1 MSGAETA
8 SLQGRK
14 ALVTGGKRSI
24 GRGIALAL
32 AEAGCDV
39 GINDLEEDDDAR
51 DTVRRIEAMGRQAA
65 FYAADISDPSQVADM
80 MSRFVQDFGT
90 IDTLANNPYWS
101 TNRPFLE
108 LEADNWSRTM
118 DVCVKGF
125 FLCSQAAARTMV
137 AHGHGGSIASVSS
150 VHAQATWP
158 EDCAYGV
165 AKAAILR
172 LTKSMAV
179 ELGRHGIRA
188 NAVLP
193 GYMDTAH
200 EFGAQ
205 PPTPDDSEQA
215 SKGTPTLRR
224 RSTPEDIGR
233 AIAFL
238 ASPAAATITGVSLPV
253 DGGLL
258 AW

>member
-1 MSGAETA
+1 MMGALT
-8 SLQGRK
+8 GNK
-14 ALVTGGKRSI
+14 ALVTGGKRNI

-39 GINDLEEDDDAR
+39 GINDLEEDDDACE
-51 DTVRRIEAMGRQAA
+51 TVRRIESMGRRSA
-65 FYAADISDPSQVADM
+65 FYAADISDASQVEELL
-80 MSRFVQDFGT
+80 RQFVADFGT
-90 IDTLANNPYWS
+90 IDTLVNNPFWS

-125 FLCSQAAARTMV
+125 FLCSQAAARVMV
-137 AHGHGGSIASVSS
+137 DDGHGGSITSIAS
-150 VHAQATWP
+150 VHAETVWP

-172 LTKSMAV
+172 LTRSMAI
-179 ELGRHGIRA
+179 ELGQHGIRA
-188 NAVLP
+188 NAILP
-193 GYMDTAH
+193 GFMDTDH
-200 EFGAQ
+200 EFGTP
-205 PPTPDDSEQA
+205 PPTPDTAAGVSR
-215 SKGTPTLRR
+215 GTPVLGRP
-224 RSTPEDIGR
+224 STPEDIGR
-233 AIAFL
+233 AVAFL
-238 ASPAAATITGVSLPV
+238 ASPAAATINGVSLPV

>member
-1 MSGAETA
+1 MKGS
-8 SLQGRK
+8 K
-14 ALVTGGKRSI
+14 ALVTGGRRSI

-32 AEAGCDV
+32 ADAGYDV

-51 DTVRRIEAMGRQAA
+51 ETVRRIEAMGRRSV
-65 FYAADISDPSQVADM
+65 FYAADISNPSDVGEM
-80 MSRFVQDFGT
+80 MARFVADFGT
-90 IDTLANNPYWS
+90 IDALANNPYWS

-125 FLCSQAAARTMV
+125 FLCSQAAAQVMV
-137 AHGHGGSIASVSS
+137 DDGHGGSITSIAS
-150 VHAQATWP
+150 VHASIVWA

-172 LTKSMAV
+172 LTRSMAV
-179 ELGRHGIRA
+179 ELGVHGIRA
-188 NAVLP
+188 NSVLP
-193 GYMDTAH
+193 GFMETSH
-200 EFGAQ
+200 EFGAN
-205 PPTPDDSEQA
+205 PPIPDVTNAAPRGTTPL
-215 SKGTPTLRR
+215 GRP
-224 RSTPEDIGR
+224 STPEDIGR
-233 AIAFL
+233 AVAFL
-238 ASPAAATITGVSLPV
+238 ASDAAAMITGVALPV

>member
-1 MSGAETA
+1 MGA
-8 SLQGRK
+8 LDGRK

-32 AEAGCDV
+32 AEAGCQV
-39 GINDLEEDDDAR
+39 GINDLEQDDDAR
-51 DTVRRIEAMGRQAA
+51 ETIRRIEAMGRKAA
-65 FYAADISDPSQVADM
+65 FYAADISDEAQVEAMMAD
-80 MSRFVQDFGT
+80 FVSDFGT
-90 IDTLANNPYWS
+90 IDVLANNPYWS
-101 TNRPFLE
+101 KNRPFLE
-108 LEADNWSRTM
+108 LEAHNWSRTM

-125 FLCSQAAARTMV
+125 FLCSQAAARVMV
-137 AHGHGGSIASVSS
+137 EHGHGGSIASIAS
-150 VHAQATWP
+150 VHAEAVWN

-172 LTKSMAV
+172 LTRSMAT
-179 ELGRHGIRA
+179 ELGVHGIRA

-193 GYMDTAH
+193 GFMDTDH
-200 EFGAQ
+200 EFGTT
-205 PPTPDDSEQA
+205 PPAPDSTNDA
-215 SKGTPTLRR
+215 PRGTSALRR
-224 RSTPEDIGR
+224 PSTPEDIGR
-233 AIAFL
+233 AVAFL

>member
-1 MSGAETA
+1 MGTMT
-8 SLQGRK
+8 GRK

-39 GINDLEEDDDAR
+39 GINDLEEDEDAR
-51 DTVRRIEAMGRQAA
+51 ETVRRVEALGCRSA
-65 FYAADISDPSQVADM
+65 FYAADISNPSDVEVMMAKFVA
-80 MSRFVQDFGT
+80 DFGT
-90 IDTLANNPYWS
+90 IDILANNPYWS

-125 FLCSQAAARTMV
+125 FLCSQAAARVMV
-137 AHGHGGSIASVSS
+137 EDGHAGSITSIASV
-150 VHAQATWP
+150 HASTVWA

-172 LTKSMAV
+172 LTRSMAV
-179 ELGRHGIRA
+179 ELGVYGIRA
-188 NAVLP
+188 NSVLP
-193 GYMDTAH
+193 GFMETNH
-200 EFGAQ
+200 EFGTV
-205 PPTPDDSEQA
+205 PPTPDVANVSPR
-215 SKGTPTLRR
+215 GTTPLGRP
-224 RSTPEDIGR
+224 STPEDIGR
-233 AIAFL
+233 AVAFL
-238 ASPAAATITGVSLPV
+238 ASDAAATISGVSLPV

>member
-1 MSGAETA
+1 MGTLE
-8 SLQGRK
+8 GRK
-14 ALVTGGKRSI
+14 ALVTGGKRNI

-39 GINDLEEDDDAR
+39 AINDLQEDEDSHE
-51 DTVRRIEAMGRQAA
+51 TVRRLQAMGRKAT
-65 FYAADISDPSQVADM
+65 FYAADISDPGQVEAM
-80 MSRFVQDFGT
+80 MREFVTDFGT
-90 IDTLANNPYWS
+90 IDVLANNPYWS
-101 TNRPFLE
+101 TNRPFLQ

-125 FLCSQAAARTMV
+125 FLCSQAAARVMV
-137 AHGHGGSIASVSS
+137 EHEHGGSIASIAS
-150 VHAQATWP
+150 VHAAAVWND
-158 EDCAYGV
+158 DCAYGV

-172 LTKSMAV
+172 LTRSMAV
-179 ELGRHGIRA
+179 ELGVHGIRA
-188 NAVLP
+188 NAILP
-193 GYMDTAH
+193 GYMDTDH

-205 PPTPDDSEQA
+205 APELDTTLTPT
-215 SKGTPTLRR
+215 KGTSPLRR
-224 RSTPEDIGR
+224 PGTPEDIGR
-233 AIAFL
+233 AVAFL

>member
-1 MSGAETA
+1 MSVHMGA
-8 SLQGRK
+8 LDGRK

-32 AEAGCDV
+32 AEAGCQV

-51 DTVRRIEAMGRQAA
+51 ETIRRIEAMGRKAA
-65 FYAADISDPSQVADM
+65 FYAADISDDGQVQTMMAD
-80 MSRFVQDFGT
+80 FVADFGT
-90 IDTLANNPYWS
+90 IDVLANNPYWS
-101 TNRPFLE
+101 KNRPFLE

-125 FLCSQAAARTMV
+125 FLCSQAAARVMV
-137 AHGHGGSIASVSS
+137 EHGHGGSIASIAS
-150 VHAQATWP
+150 VHAGAVWKN
-158 EDCAYGV
+158 DCAYGV

-172 LTKSMAV
+172 LTRSMAV
-179 ELGRHGIRA
+179 ELGRYGIRA
-188 NAVLP
+188 NAILP
-193 GYMDTAH
+193 GFMDTDH
-200 EFGAQ
+200 EFGT
-205 PPTPDDSEQA
+205 PPPAPDTSEVG
-215 SKGTPTLRR
+215 SCGSSPLGRP
-224 RSTPEDIGR
+224 STPEDIGR

>member
-1 MSGAETA
+1 MGMMDGS
-8 SLQGRK
+8 K
-14 ALVTGGKRSI
+14 ALVTGGKRRI

-39 GINDLEEDDDAR
+39 GINDLEEDEDAHE
-51 DTVRRIEAMGRQAA
+51 TVRRIEAMGRKAT
-65 FYAADISDPSQVADM
+65 FYAADISDPTQVTGLLE
-80 MSRFVQDFGT
+80 RFVADFGT
-90 IDTLANNPYWS
+90 IDALVNNPYWS

-125 FLCSQAAARTMV
+125 FLCSQAAARVMV
-137 AHGHGGSIASVSS
+137 EHGHGGSITSISS
-150 VHAQATWP
+150 VHASTVWP

-172 LTKSMAV
+172 LTRSMAV
-179 ELGRHGIRA
+179 ELGEYGIRA
-188 NAVLP
+188 NSVLP
-193 GYMDTAH
+193 GFMETSH
-200 EFGAQ
+200 EFGT
-205 PPTPDDSEQA
+205 PPPAADVSSKA
-215 SKGTPTLRR
+215 SRNTSLLRR
-224 RSTPEDIGR
+224 PSTPEDIGR
-233 AIAFL
+233 AVAFL
-238 ASPAAATITGVSLPV
+238 ASPAGATINGVSLPV